1 MKIGDLL
8 VVVVVVVVVLALS
21 IDWLKGVDHCE
32 DCPSVTCL
40 CIQNV
45 DGSWVLSPEVGDAEE
60 DEGR

>member
-1 MKIGDLL
+1 M
-8 VVVVVVVVVLALS
+8 VVVMVFALS

-45 DGSWVLSPEVGDAEE
+45 DGSWVLSPEVGDTKE